1 MKILLIGLVS
11 ILFCSSISEP
21 DFIQKKGKNIELVY
35 TSEIPKID
43 GVLDKLV
50 WSKAQITSDFLQE
63 DPYNLS
69 LPSNETRVRVL
80 YDSENLYVFAEMYVD
95 DPNQISAKLVN
106 RDNWQDGFDGFSDY
120 FSFDIDSRHDHQ
132 TGFIFTV
139 NAAGVQADAV
149 VFDDSGYDP
158 EWNAVWE
165 SSVAILNDCWTVE
178 MKIPFSIL
186 RFSKSDSM
194 KWGLNMYRYIHSK
207 NEYIAWVAYPYDIPG
222 ISSKYG
228 HLHGFDKNLST
239 RRFEFLPYI
248 INGRTVYYDVNLE
261 QPGKLPLNHKEI
273 LDLDVTTNYGFDV
286 KYGLGSNASLDLTYN
301 PDYGQIE
308 ADPAEINLT
317 YYQTRLIEKR
327 PFFLE
332 NSSIFDTPIEVFYTR
347 RIGGNY
353 EKINN
358 AEKITGK
365 TINNLTYGFIHAS
378 TYKDTL
384 INNQQVKF
392 KNNYI
397 VSRLTKDLL
406 IGNSYIGIMTSH
418 LFDSSDVVSIDG
430 VFNLL
435 DNRISTNGQLVF
447 SKDNKKIGK
456 GFFYEFKYIAPKL
469 ISLWFEIDYY
479 DRDFDINDIGYL
491 RRNNFINNSLGSNLF
506 IEHPFNFINNIKF
519 STIYRYNSTL
529 DYHSHVNSKLVL
541 DSRLEFNLSILFKN
555 YYQIEFGGNK
565 AFERYDDVATY
576 DYELKKIGPIIKLSK
591 SNGFNFSLFSDNTK
605 PVIFNFLYG
614 YGEDALNG
622 KGQNYSFSIDYKI
635 SSNLNFYA
643 NKYYGESSEIY
654 RWVEIT
660 EEQLNEFE
668 SRNHYIFSNSNNHLS
683 STIFRINGNVSQK
696 LGFQLYTEFFTNKND
711 LSNYSELLE
720 DYSLPVDTTEYILNN
735 PYVSVVDPNI
745 GLADDELLDPNYYL
759 GLYTKFS
766 ELNTNFVITWNYN
779 PGSNIYLVYSL
790 NKNVNGKIFNNYI
803 DFLRYNEPKEWEEI
817 LFDQSIYIKID
828 YWFNI

>member
-1 MKILLIGLVS
+1 MKNLFIVLVS

-21 DFIQKKGKNIELVY
+21 DFIQKKGKNIELVF
-35 TSEIPKID
+35 TNEIPKID
-43 GVLDKLV
+43 GILDKKI
-50 WSKAQITSDFLQE
+50 WDKAKISSDFLQE
-63 DPYNLS
+63 DPHNLS

-80 YDSENLYVFAEMYVD
+80 YDSENLYVFADLFVD
-95 DPNQISAKLVN
+95 DPNEISAKLVN
-106 RDNWQDGFDGFSDY
+106 RDNWEDGFDGFSDY

-132 TGFIFTV
+132 TGFIFSV

-165 SSVAILNDCWTVE
+165 SNVAVFNDRWTVE

-186 RFSKSDSM
+186 RFSKSDNM

-228 HLHGFDKNLST
+228 HLSGFDKSLST
-239 RRFEFLPYI
+239 KRFEFLPHI
-248 INGRTVYYDVNLE
+248 INGRTVYYDVNLQE
-261 QPGKLPLNHKEI
+261 PEKLPLNHKEI
-273 LDLDVTTNYGFDV
+273 LDLDVRTNYGFDI

-317 YYQTRLIEKR
+317 YYQTRFIEKR

-347 RIGGNY
+347 RIGGNF

-378 TYKDTL
+378 TYNDTS
-384 INNQQVKF
+384 INNQPIKF

-397 VSRLTKDLL
+397 ISRLTKDLL
-406 IGNSYIGIMTSH
+406 KGNSYIGIMTSH
-418 LFDSSDVVSIDG
+418 LLESSNVFSLDG

-435 DNRISTNGQLVF
+435 ENRISTNGQLVL
-447 SKDNKKIGK
+447 SENGKLGK

-479 DRDFDINDIGYL
+479 DKNFDINKVGYL
-491 RRNNFINNSLGSNLF
+491 RRNNFLNHSFGSNLF
-506 IEHPFNFINNIKF
+506 IEQPFHFINNIKL
-519 STIYRYNSTL
+519 SSIYKYNSTL
-529 DYHSHVNSKLVL
+529 DYHDPIKSKLVL
-541 DSRLEFNLSILFKN
+541 DRRIELDFSITFNN
-555 YYQIEFGGNK
+555 YYQIGLGVNK

-576 DYELKKIGPIIKLSK
+576 DYELKKIGPILKLPK
-591 SNGFNFSLFSDNTK
+591 SSGFNFNIFSDNTK
-605 PVIFNFLYG
+605 PFIFNILYG
-614 YGEDALNG
+614 YGEDDLNG

-643 NKYYGESSEIY
+643 SKYYGESSEIY

-668 SRNHYIFSNSNNHLS
+668 NRNHYIFSNSNNYIS
-683 STIFRINGNVSQK
+683 STIFRINGNVSQT
-696 LGFQLYTEFFTNKND
+696 LGFQLYTEFFTNRND
-711 LSNYSELLE
+711 LSNYSELLA
-720 DYSLPVDTTEYILNN
+720 DYSLPVDTSQYILNN
-735 PYVSVVDPNI
+735 PYVSIVDPNV

-790 NKNVNGKIFNNYI
+790 NKNVNGRVFDNYI
-803 DFLRYNEPKEWEEI
+803 DFLRYNDPGEWEEI
-817 LFDQSIYIKID
+817 LFDQSIYVKID
-828 YWFNI
+828 YWFDI

>member
-1 MKILLIGLVS
+1 MKNLFIVLVS

-21 DFIQKKGKNIELVY
+21 DFIQKKGKNIELVF
-35 TSEIPKID
+35 TNEIPKID
-43 GVLDKLV
+43 GILDKKI
-50 WSKAQITSDFLQE
+50 WDKAKISSDFLQE
-63 DPYNLS
+63 DPHNLS

-80 YDSENLYVFAEMYVD
+80 YDSENLYVFADLFVD
-95 DPNQISAKLVN
+95 DPNEISAKLVN
-106 RDNWQDGFDGFSDY
+106 RDNWEDGFDGFSDY

-132 TGFIFTV
+132 TGFIFSV

-165 SSVAILNDCWTVE
+165 SNVAVFNDRWTVE

-186 RFSKSDSM
+186 RFSKSDNM

-228 HLHGFDKNLST
+228 HLSGFDKSLST
-239 RRFEFLPYI
+239 KRFEFLPHI
-248 INGRTVYYDVNLE
+248 INGRTVYYDVNLQE
-261 QPGKLPLNHKEI
+261 PEKLPLNHKEI
-273 LDLDVTTNYGFDV
+273 LDLDVRTNYGFDI

-317 YYQTRLIEKR
+317 YYQTRFIEKR

-347 RIGGNY
+347 RIGGNF

-378 TYKDTL
+378 TYNDTS
-384 INNQQVKF
+384 INNQPIKF

-397 VSRLTKDLL
+397 ISRLTKDLL
-406 IGNSYIGIMTSH
+406 KGNSYIGIMTSH
-418 LFDSSDVVSIDG
+418 LLESSNVISLDG

-435 DNRISTNGQLVF
+435 ENRISTNGQLVL
-447 SKDNKKIGK
+447 SENGKLGK

-479 DRDFDINDIGYL
+479 DKNFDINKVGYL
-491 RRNNFINNSLGSNLF
+491 RRNNFLNHSFGSNLF
-506 IEHPFNFINNIKF
+506 IEQPFHFINNIKL
-519 STIYRYNSTL
+519 SSIYKYNSTL
-529 DYHSHVNSKLVL
+529 DYHDPIKSKLVL
-541 DSRLEFNLSILFKN
+541 DRRIELDFSITFNN
-555 YYQIEFGGNK
+555 YYQIGLGVNK

-576 DYELKKIGPIIKLSK
+576 DYELKKIGPILKLPK
-591 SNGFNFSLFSDNTK
+591 SSGFNFNIFSDNTK
-605 PVIFNFLYG
+605 PFIFNILYG
-614 YGEDALNG
+614 YGEDDLNG

-643 NKYYGESSEIY
+643 SKYYGESSEIY

-660 EEQLNEFE
+660 EEHLNEFDN
-668 SRNHYIFSNSNNHLS
+668 RNHYIFSNSNNYIS
-683 STIFRINGNVSQK
+683 STIFRINGNVSQT
-696 LGFQLYTEFFTNKND
+696 LGFQLYTEFFTNRND
-711 LSNYSELLE
+711 LSNYSELLA
-720 DYSLPVDTTEYILNN
+720 DYSLPVDTSQYILNN
-735 PYVSVVDPNI
+735 PYVSIVDPNV

-790 NKNVNGKIFNNYI
+790 NKNVNGRVFDNYI
-803 DFLRYNEPKEWEEI
+803 DFLRYNDPGEWEEI
-817 LFDQSIYIKID
+817 LFDQSIYVKID
-828 YWFNI
+828 YWFDI

>member
-1 MKILLIGLVS
+1 MKNLFIVLVS

-21 DFIQKKGKNIELVY
+21 DFIQKKGKNIELVF
-35 TSEIPKID
+35 TNEIPKID
-43 GVLDKLV
+43 GILDKKI
-50 WSKAQITSDFLQE
+50 WDKAKISSDFLQE
-63 DPYNLS
+63 DPHNLS

-80 YDSENLYVFAEMYVD
+80 YDSENLYVFADLFVD
-95 DPNQISAKLVN
+95 DPNEISAKLVN
-106 RDNWQDGFDGFSDY
+106 RDNWEDGFDGFSDY

-132 TGFIFTV
+132 TGFIFSV

-165 SSVAILNDCWTVE
+165 SNVAVFNDRWTVE

-186 RFSKSDSM
+186 RFSKSDNM

-228 HLHGFDKNLST
+228 HLSGFDKSLST
-239 RRFEFLPYI
+239 KRFEFLPHI
-248 INGRTVYYDVNLE
+248 INGRTVYYDVNLQE
-261 QPGKLPLNHKEI
+261 PEKLPLNHKEI
-273 LDLDVTTNYGFDV
+273 LDLDVRTNYGFDI

-317 YYQTRLIEKR
+317 YYQTRFIEKR

-347 RIGGNY
+347 RIGGNF

-378 TYKDTL
+378 TYKDTS
-384 INNQQVKF
+384 INNQPIKF

-397 VSRLTKDLL
+397 ISRLTKDLL
-406 IGNSYIGIMTSH
+406 KGNSYVGIMTSH
-418 LFDSSDVVSIDG
+418 LLESSNVVSLDG

-435 DNRISTNGQLVF
+435 ENRISTNGQLVL
-447 SKDNKKIGK
+447 SENEKLGK
-456 GFFYEFKYIAPKL
+456 GFFYEFKYIAPKHV
-469 ISLWFEIDYY
+469 SLWFEIDYY
-479 DRDFDINDIGYL
+479 DKNFDINEVGYL
-491 RRNNFINNSLGSNLF
+491 RRNNFLNHSFGSNLF
-506 IEHPFNFINNIKF
+506 IEHPFHFINNIKL
-519 STIYRYNSTL
+519 SSIYKYNSTL
-529 DYHSHVNSKLVL
+529 DYHDQIKSNLVL
-541 DSRLEFNLSILFKN
+541 DRRIELDFSITFEN
-555 YYQIEFGGNK
+555 YYQIGLGVNK

-576 DYELKKIGPIIKLSK
+576 DYELKKIGPILKLPK
-591 SNGFNFSLFSDNTK
+591 SSGLNFNIFSDNTK
-605 PVIFNFLYG
+605 PFIFNILYG
-614 YGEDALNG
+614 YGEDDLNG

-643 NKYYGESSEIY
+643 SKYYGESSEIY

-668 SRNHYIFSNSNNHLS
+668 NRNHYIFSNSNNYIS
-683 STIFRINGNVSQK
+683 STIFRINGNVSQT
-696 LGFQLYTEFFTNKND
+696 LGFQLYTEFFTNRND
-711 LSNYSELLE
+711 LSNYSELLAN
-720 DYSLPVDTTEYILNN
+720 YSLPVDTSQYILNN
-735 PYVSVVDPNI
+735 PYVSIVDPNV

-790 NKNVNGKIFNNYI
+790 NKNVNGRVFDNYI
-803 DFLRYNEPKEWEEI
+803 DFLRYNDPGEWEEI
-817 LFDQSIYIKID
+817 LFDQSIYVKID
-828 YWFNI
+828 YWFDI

>member
-1 MKILLIGLVS
+1 MKILFICLVS
-11 ILFCSSISEP
+11 ILFCNSISEP

-35 TSEIPKID
+35 TNEIPKID
-43 GVLDKLV
+43 GILDKNI
-50 WSKAQITSDFLQE
+50 WDKAKISSDFLQE
-63 DPYNLS
+63 DPHNLS

-80 YDSENLYVFAEMYVD
+80 YDRENLYVFADLFID
-95 DPNQISAKLVN
+95 DPNEISAKLVN
-106 RDNWQDGFDGFSDY
+106 RDNWEDGFDGFSDY

-132 TGFIFTV
+132 TGFIFSV

-165 SSVAILNDCWTVE
+165 SNVAVFNDRWTVE

-186 RFSKSDSM
+186 RFSKSDNM

-228 HLHGFDKNLST
+228 HLSGFDKALST
-239 RRFEFLPYI
+239 KRFEFLPHI

-261 QPGKLPLNHKEI
+261 QPEKLPLNHKEI
-273 LDLDVTTNYGFDV
+273 LDLDVRTNYGFDI

-308 ADPAEINLT
+308 ADPSEINLT
-317 YYQTRLIEKR
+317 YYQTRFIDKR

-347 RIGGNY
+347 RIGGNF

-378 TYKDTL
+378 TYKDTS
-384 INNQQVKF
+384 INNQPVKF

-397 VSRLTKDLL
+397 ISRLTKDLL
-406 IGNSYIGIMTSH
+406 KGNSYIGMMTSH
-418 LFDSSDVVSIDG
+418 LLGSSNVVSFDG

-435 DNRISTNGQLVF
+435 ENRISTNGQLVL
-447 SKDNKKIGK
+447 SENEKLGK

-479 DRDFDINDIGYL
+479 DKNFDINEVGYL
-491 RRNNFINNSLGSNLF
+491 RRNNFFNRSFGSNLF
-506 IEHPFNFINNIKF
+506 IEHPFHFINNIKL
-519 STIYRYNSTL
+519 SSIYKYNSTL
-529 DYHSHVNSKLVL
+529 DYHDQIKSNLVL
-541 DSRLEFNLSILFKN
+541 DRRIELDFSITFEN
-555 YYQIEFGGNK
+555 YYQIGLGVNK

-576 DYELKKIGPIIKLSK
+576 DYELKKIGPILKLPK
-591 SNGFNFSLFSDNTK
+591 SSGLNFNIFSDNTK
-605 PVIFNFLYG
+605 PFIFNILYG
-614 YGEDALNG
+614 YGKDDLNG
-622 KGQNYSFSIDYKI
+622 KGQNYSFAIDYKI

-643 NKYYGESSEIY
+643 SKYYGESSEIY

-668 SRNHYIFSNSNNHLS
+668 NRNHYIFSNSNNYIS
-683 STIFRINGNVSQK
+683 STIFRINGNVSQT
-696 LGFQLYTEFFTNKND
+696 LGFQLYTEFFTNRND
-711 LSNYSELLE
+711 LSNYSELLVN
-720 DYSLPVDTTEYILNN
+720 YSLPVDTTQYILNN
-735 PYVSVVDPNI
+735 PYVSIVDPNV

-759 GLYTKFS
+759 GLFTKFS
-766 ELNTNFVITWNYN
+766 EFNTNFVITWNYN

-790 NKNVNGKIFNNYI
+790 NKNVNGRVFDNYI
-803 DFLRYNEPKEWEEI
+803 DFLRYNDPGEWEEI
-817 LFDQSIYIKID
+817 LFDQSIYVKID
-828 YWFNI
+828 YWFDI